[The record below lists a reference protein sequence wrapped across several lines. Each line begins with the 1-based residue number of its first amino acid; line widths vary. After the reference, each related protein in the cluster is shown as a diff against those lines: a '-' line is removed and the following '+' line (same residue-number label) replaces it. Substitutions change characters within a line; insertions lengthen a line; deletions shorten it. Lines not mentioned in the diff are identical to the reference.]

1 MYLYLCPI
9 SAKAQIT
16 LWSLFMHYFQLKQYV
31 QVIRTHFLSSLN
43 KEDCIASSSTTGIK
57 E

>member
-31 QVIRTHFLSSLN
+31 VIRAHFLSSLN
-43 KEDCIASSSTTGIK
+43 KEDCIASSSTAGIK